1 MTAAIDA
8 GADDFSDDAD
18 SWEIISAPDVFDAV
32 AEAVRRIGV
41 EPTSAQ
47 VAMLPQNLVAVEGK
61 QAQQLMKLL
70 GALED
75 LDDVQNVWSNADV
88 SEKEIEASLA

>member
-1 MTAAIDA
+1 
-8 GADDFSDDAD
+8 
-18 SWEIISAPDVFDAV
+18 
-32 AEAVRRIGV
+32 
-41 EPTSAQ
+41 
-47 VAMLPQNLVAVEGK
+47 MLPQNVGAVEGK

-75 LDDVQNVWSNADV
+75 LDDVQNVWSNADI